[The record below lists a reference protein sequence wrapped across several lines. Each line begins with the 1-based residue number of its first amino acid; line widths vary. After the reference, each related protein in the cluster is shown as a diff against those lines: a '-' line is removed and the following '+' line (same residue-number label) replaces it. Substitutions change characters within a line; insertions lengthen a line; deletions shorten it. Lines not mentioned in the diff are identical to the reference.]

1 MRRRYE
7 GLENPGFRYLEE
19 VEIKNPL
26 LVVEE
31 FFDATDLELFRQEL
45 RLLFSLSFSNSAY
58 GQGKVYDRSRLMCVH
73 QYTTRFIE
81 IAWILLNDDYIDLF
95 IQEGDPLYQ
104 NRGMWR
110 ETSFIEVRKRLSDGI
125 MKNCRVLEDQEIN
138 NVKFVFND
146 IFQYQSLSVWQ
157 DELDMVL
164 FYILRSTPMSDEC
177 DNSHLAFAMYE
188 LLEKLLE
195 CIHVINEAK
204 IKRDEGWN
212 VLPMDT
218 DVINKDYNYFPP
230 ELIMGLYHRML
241 SLEN

>member
-19 VEIKNPL
+19 AEVKNPL

-58 GQGKVYDRSRLMCVH
+58 GQEKVYDRSRLMCVH
-73 QYTTRFIE
+73 QYTTRLIE
-81 IAWILLNDDYIDLF
+81 MAWILLNDDYIDLF
-95 IQEGDPLYQ
+95 IREGDPFYQ
-104 NRGMWR
+104 SRGMWR
-110 ETSFIEVRKRLSDGI
+110 ETSFIEVRKRLSDGV

-157 DELDMVL
+157 DELDMIL
-164 FYILRSTPMSDEC
+164 FYSLRSTPMSEEC
-177 DNSHLAFAMYE
+177 DNGHLSFAMYE

-195 CIHVINEAK
+195 CMHVIHEVK
-204 IKRDEGWN
+204 IKSDAGWK
-212 VLPMDT
+212 VLPLDT

-230 ELIMGLYHRML
+230 ELMMGLYHRML